1 MLQNCDRSSNSQRK
15 SVCTFCIQKFTRYTY
30 KTKKQLFMIY
40 IEQTL
45 TMHVYYKQPTGV
57 ITENEILQNR

>member
-1 MLQNCDRSSNSQRK
+1 MLRNCDRSEYSHFPHIRPF
-15 SVCTFCIQKFTRYTY
+15 CTQKFTRYTY